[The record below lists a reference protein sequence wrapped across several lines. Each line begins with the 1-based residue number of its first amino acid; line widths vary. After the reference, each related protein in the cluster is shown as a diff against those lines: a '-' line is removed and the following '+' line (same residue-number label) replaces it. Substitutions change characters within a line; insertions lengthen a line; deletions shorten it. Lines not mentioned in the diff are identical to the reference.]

1 MGEKDKSTSVEEKNI
16 DTASVDENLPY
27 SQPPVIERMKAVLAR
42 AREGDSHEKTVDKF
56 QNYDFYV
63 PSVAKYR

>member
-1 MGEKDKSTSVEEKNI
+1 MKI
-16 DTASVDENLPY
+16 LPY

>member
-1 MGEKDKSTSVEEKNI
+1 MRRINLPASKKRTSIQQAWMKI
-16 DTASVDENLPY
+16 LPY

-42 AREGDSHEKTVDKF
+42 AREGDSREKTVDKF

>member
-1 MGEKDKSTSVEEKNI
+1 MKI
-16 DTASVDENLPY
+16 LPY

-42 AREGDSHEKTVDKF
+42 AREGGSREKTVDKF